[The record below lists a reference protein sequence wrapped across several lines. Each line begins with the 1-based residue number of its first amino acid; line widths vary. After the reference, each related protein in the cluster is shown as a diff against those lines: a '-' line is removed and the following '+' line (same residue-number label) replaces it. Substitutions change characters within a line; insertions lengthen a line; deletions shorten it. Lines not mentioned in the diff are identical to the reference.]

1 VHKIAGSLVNNEL
14 KAIQGKGGMK
24 LFEVAFGTEERE
36 RDENQI
42 KPQVRK
48 RIAGPTSEPRTS

>member
-1 VHKIAGSLVNNEL
+1 LEL
-14 KAIQGKGGMK
+14 LG
-24 LFEVAFGTEERE
+24 E

-48 RIAGPTSEPRTS
+48 PIAGPTSEPRNSYTRYMSAIHLAAVFSTL